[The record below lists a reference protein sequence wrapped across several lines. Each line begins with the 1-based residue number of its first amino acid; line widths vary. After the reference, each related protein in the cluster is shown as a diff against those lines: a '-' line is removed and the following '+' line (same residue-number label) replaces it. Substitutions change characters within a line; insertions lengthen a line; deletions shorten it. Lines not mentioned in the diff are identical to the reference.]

1 MSIYKRKNVSL
12 LKLIINI
19 IRAFFKTLLGPLFHF
34 LKQRAKNIYIP
45 GFQHI
50 NLYLVLKFLSRQLN
64 TIGLYDRASAI
75 SFNLLMALPAGFLF
89 LFSIIPYFPTTFKVK
104 KQILT
109 LFKDIAPNSSTY
121 RFIVDIINDLL
132 SQHVGIFSFG
142 FLLLLFYASNA
153 MTGIIRSFDKS
164 IMQNKPFFLHQR
176 MRAIRLTII
185 LILLVFASLIVLI
198 GQEQLA
204 SLLNSAFD
212 IKQSTILPYW
222 NSLRWIII
230 ILLLFLGNAF
240 IYKYAPHI
248 KERWPLVSP
257 GSLLSTILMLL
268 TTVGF
273 SYWVNHFSSYNKI
286 YGSIGTVLIVMT
298 IIYMN
303 ALILL
308 IGFELNVSIEVLKT
322 EQRETELTEAKLKEM
337 ELPQ

>member
-1 MSIYKRKNVSL
+1 MNTSKGKKSNV
-12 LKLIINI
+12 LKFIFNI
-19 IRAFFKTLLGPLFHF
+19 IRALLKTVLGPTIQF
-34 LKQRAKNIYIP
+34 LKQKAKGIYVP
-45 GFQHI
+45 GFQGI
-50 NLYLVLKFLSRQLN
+50 NLYQVVKFLSKQLN

-89 LFSIIPYFPTTFKVK
+89 LFSIIPYFPKAFKIK

-204 SLLNSAFD
+204 SLLRNGFD
-212 IKQSTILPYW
+212 IEQSTILPYW
-222 NSLRWIII
+222 NTLRWLIIMM
-230 ILLLFLGNAF
+230 LLFMGNAF
-240 IYKYAPHI
+240 IYRYAPHI
-248 KERWPLVSP
+248 KEKWPLVSP
-257 GSLLSTILMLL
+257 GSIMSTTLMLL

-286 YGSIGTVLIVMT
+286 YGSIGTVLVVMT

-308 IGFELNVSIEVLKT
+308 IGFELNVSIEVLKNEASIS
-322 EQRETELTEAKLKEM
+322 EQ
-337 ELPQ
+337 

>member
-1 MSIYKRKNVSL
+1 MSTKKSEISNKPFLVVFLKRIVTAIRGVVRPIMQFFKRK
-12 LKLIINI
+12 
-19 IRAFFKTLLGPLFHF
+19 
-34 LKQRAKNIYIP
+34 AKSVYIP

-50 NLYLVLKFLSRQLN
+50 NLYQVIKFLFKQLN
-64 TIGLYDRASAI
+64 TLGLYDRASAI

-89 LFSIIPYFPTTFKVK
+89 LFSIIPYFPSTFKVK
-104 KQILT
+104 KQILS

-121 RFIVDIINDLL
+121 RFILDIINDLL

-185 LILLVFASLIVLI
+185 LMLLVFASILVLI
-198 GQEQLA
+198 GQDQLTT
-204 SLLNSAFD
+204 LLRAGFN
-212 IKQSTILPYW
+212 INRSTILPYW
-222 NSLRWIII
+222 NTLRWIVI
-230 ILLLFLGNAF
+230 ILLLFFGNAF

-248 KERWPLVSP
+248 KEKWPLASP
-257 GSLLSTILMLL
+257 GALLSTILMLI
-268 TTVGF
+268 TTFGF

-286 YGSIGTVLIVMT
+286 YGSIGTVLVVMT

-308 IGFELNVSIEVLKT
+308 IGFELNVSIEVLKK
-322 EQRETELTEAKLKEM
+322 EQD
-337 ELPQ
+337 QVDYFN

>member
-1 MSIYKRKNVSL
+1 MNTNKRKKTSL
-12 LKLIINI
+12 IKIIINV
-19 IRAFFKTLLGPLFHF
+19 IRALLITVFGPTIQF
-34 LKQRAKNIYIP
+34 LKMKAKVVYLP
-45 GFQHI
+45 GFQQI
-50 NLYLVLKFLSRQLN
+50 NLYQVIKFLSKQLN
-64 TIGLYDRASAI
+64 TLGLYDRASAI
-75 SFNLLMALPAGFLF
+75 SFNLLMALPAAFLF
-89 LFSIIPYFPTTFKVK
+89 LFSIIPYFPKTLKVK
-104 KQILT
+104 KQILS

-176 MRAIRLTII
+176 MRAIRLTLI
-185 LILLVFASLIVLI
+185 LILLVFASIIVLI
-198 GQEQLA
+198 GQDQLA
-204 SLLNSAFD
+204 SLLRNIFE
-212 IKQSTILPYW
+212 IEQSTILPYW
-222 NSLRWIII
+222 NTLRWLIIV
-230 ILLLFLGNAF
+230 LLLFYGNAF

-248 KERWPLVSP
+248 KEKWPLVSP

-268 TTVGF
+268 TTIGF

-298 IIYMN
+298 IIYIN

-308 IGFELNVSIEVLKT
+308 IGFELNVSIELLKT
-322 EQRETELTEAKLKEM
+322 ASEDKA
-337 ELPQ
+337 